1 MGVATAPSNGFLERA
16 FLWPKLN
23 WLLIKIHLVND
34 PTTPL
39 LLAGNETVVSKA
51 GRHTFGLDRFFSSLR
66 GKVISGVS
74 FFSGYG
80 NLTRYSRPHL
90 PHSIAVGGRLSC
102 LTHASHSNAVRGYS
116 MRIRQLAFL
125 HNGIV

>member
-90 PHSIAVGGRLSC
+90 PPLNCRWGSAFVLNARFSLKRREGLSMLC
-102 LTHASHSNAVRGYS
+102 MAAAHWTR
-116 MRIRQLAFL
+116 
-125 HNGIV
+125 